1 MNLFTY
7 ARANDIT
14 DAVRL
19 GSVDGA
25 RYLGGGTN
33 LVDLMRETIERPNAL
48 VDVTGLSSAIDERED
63 GSLLIGAA
71 ARNTAV
77 AEHRSVKARYPM
89 LARAIV
95 AGASAQIRNMATV
108 GGNLLQRTR
117 CAYFY
122 DDDGSHCNQREPGQ
136 GCDAIDGFN
145 RIHAILGASPSCVAT
160 HPSDMCVALAA
171 LDAVVHLDGPQGKRT
186 VPLTGL
192 HRLPETRAKA

>member
-48 VDVTGLSSAIDERED
+48 VDVTGLSTAIDERED

-89 LARAIV
+89 LARACGRRI
-95 AGASAQIRNMATV
+95 GANSQHGDGRWQPAAANTLR
-108 GGNLLQRTR
+108 LLLR
-117 CAYFY
+117 
-122 DDDGSHCNQREPGQ
+122 
-136 GCDAIDGFN
+136 
-145 RIHAILGASPSCVAT
+145 
-160 HPSDMCVALAA
+160 
-171 LDAVVHLDGPQGKRT
+171 
-186 VPLTGL
+186 
-192 HRLPETRAKA
+192 